1 MKKIVCVHLYNDF
14 SGSPLVLSTAIKGL
28 VEKGNKVTLLTSESE
43 GFLSDLRVEKVVIP
57 YRFHSNK
64 LIRLFLLLLNQ
75 LIVFVQIL
83 KYRKEEVVIYVNTL
97 LPFGAA
103 LAGKLIGKKVV
114 YHVHETSVRPLIL
127 KKFLK
132 YVASITASKA
142 IYVSKYLMETEKI
155 QKTEGKVIH
164 NTLSKGF
171 IKKANDFIELR
182 KEKSYPFTVLM
193 LCSLKKYK
201 GVDQFVELAKSLP
214 QYRFELVLNAD
225 SEAINEYFDFPNL
238 PKNIVLFP
246 KQSDVHWFY
255 ERAHLVVNLSDPN
268 QWIETFGMTLL
279 EAMTYG
285 VPVIAPPI
293 GGPTEIVKNGLNG
306 FTIALQQLPKIVDSI
321 KALAQNP
328 TFYEELSLNAINSAN
343 LFKETNFRNAFYGV
357 MKS

>member
-28 VEKGNKVTLLTSESE
+28 VEKGNEVTLLTSESE
-43 GFLSDLRVEKVVIP
+43 GFLSDLPTEKVVIP
-57 YRFHSNK
+57 YRFNSNK

-75 LIVFVQIL
+75 WLVFIQIL

-103 LAGKLIGKKVV
+103 LAGKLTGKKVV
-114 YHVHETSVRPLIL
+114 YHVHETSIRPLIL
-127 KKFLK
+127 KRFLK
-132 YVASITASKA
+132 YIASITASQA

-155 QKTEGKVIH
+155 HKIEGKVIH
-164 NTLSKGF
+164 NALSTAF
-171 IKKANDFIELR
+171 IKKANDFIEQGN
-182 KEKSYPFTVLM
+182 EKKYPFTVLM

-201 GVDQFVELAKSLP
+201 GIDQFVELAKSLP

-225 SEAINEYFDFPNL
+225 SVAINDYFDFPNL
-238 PKNIVLFP
+238 PKNLVLFP

-268 QWIETFGMTLL
+268 QWVETFGMTLL

-285 VPVIAPPI
+285 VPVIAPPV

-306 FTIALQQLPKIVDSI
+306 FTIALQQLPRIIDSI
-321 KALAQNP
+321 KSLAQNP
-328 TFYEELSLNAINSAN
+328 SFYQKLSINAINSAN
-343 LFKETNFRNAFYGV
+343 VFKETNFSNAFYSV